1 VTVVV
6 CEVEPLLPVMVM
18 VWFPVEALELTLTVI
33 VDVPAPV
40 IEVGLKVTVNPLPC
54 PDAESAIAE
63 LKPPVTAV
71 VIVDVPELLR
81 AIVSDAGDAEIEK
94 PPVPPDDVTV
104 SEAVVVSTVLP
115 DVPVTVTL

>member
-1 VTVVV
+1 
-6 CEVEPLLPVMVM
+6 MVM
-18 VWFPVEALELTLTVI
+18 VWFPVEALELTFTVM

-54 PDAESAIAE
+54 PEAESAIAE

-81 AIVSDAGDAEIEK
+81 AIVNDVGDAEIEN
-94 PPVPPDDVTV
+94 PLVPPDDVTI
-104 SEAVVVSTVLP
+104 SETVADSVVLP
-115 DVPVTVTL
+115 DVPFTVML